1 MSKTLSELRESLQT
15 WLTIDQEDGD
25 ERLPDL
31 IATDI
36 INYVSKDY
44 LRRRESR
51 LGEYS
56 VAFNAVANTPDYDTP
71 AGFSKPRKVWY
82 IAPTSGQVTVL
93 TYMDKDAFDVKYPYS
108 SLFSIDGAA
117 ALILEGGGQLVLEG
131 GGTLDLTGFPS
142 ITGALGNPDNYTI
155 WRNKIILGKCPDASL
170 IMFID
175 YYRTLPDLEDDDD
188 HDRFT
193 DEAWEYL
200 LFQGLV
206 QAAAFGYEVESERLA
221 FFEKQAAKFEMSL
234 DLEDNRMHTVGRQ
247 SQSREPG

>member
-1 MSKTLSELRESLQT
+1 MSKTLSQLRTSFQA
-15 WLTIDQEDGD
+15 WLSIDQEDGS
-25 ERLPDL
+25 ERLPDA
-31 IATDI
+31 IANDI
-36 INYVSKDY
+36 FNYVSRDY

-51 LGEYS
+51 IGEYS

-71 AGFSKPRKVWY
+71 AGFSKPRKIWY
-82 IAPTSGQVTVL
+82 IHQTTGQVTVL

-117 ALILEGGGQLVLEG
+117 ALILAGGGPLLLEG
-131 GGTLDLTGFPS
+131 GGTLDLTNFPDIS
-142 ITGALGNPDNYTI
+142 GSLGAPDNYTI
-155 WRNKIILGKCPDASL
+155 WRNKIILGKCPNASL

-175 YYRTLPDLEDDDD
+175 YYRTLPDLAGDTD

-206 QAAAFGYEVESERLA
+206 QAAAFGYEVESERMV
-221 FFEKQAAKFEMSL
+221 FFEKQAAKFELSL
-234 DLEDNRMHTVGRQ
+234 DLEDARMHSVGSQ